1 MVTFAGKRS
10 PVKKKSSTNSE
21 AERKTS
27 SPRKSSQKDKVK
39 TSITVRLKTGNKEKE
54 KEKDVAT
61 GKLWGD
67 DNLPVLMFSLSPEV
81 APVSAKLGD
90 TEHTAISRA
99 GLGVVTMGPSKSR
112 Q

>member
-1 MVTFAGKRS
+1 MV
-10 PVKKKSSTNSE
+10 
-21 AERKTS
+21 
-27 SPRKSSQKDKVK
+27 
-39 TSITVRLKTGNKEKE
+39 
-54 KEKDVAT
+54 
-61 GKLWGD
+61 D
-67 DNLPVLMFSLSPEV
+67 DNLPVLMFSLSPDV

>member
-1 MVTFAGKRS
+1 MVTVAGKRS

-54 KEKDVAT
+54 KDVAT
-61 GKLWGD
+61 GKLWG
-67 DNLPVLMFSLSPEV
+67 DNLPVLMFSLSPDV

-99 GLGVVTMGPSKSR
+99 GLGGVTMGPSKSR

>member
-1 MVTFAGKRS
+1 MVTVAGKRS

-21 AERKTS
+21 VERKTS

-54 KEKDVAT
+54 KDVAT

-67 DNLPVLMFSLSPEV
+67 DNLPVLMFSLSPDV